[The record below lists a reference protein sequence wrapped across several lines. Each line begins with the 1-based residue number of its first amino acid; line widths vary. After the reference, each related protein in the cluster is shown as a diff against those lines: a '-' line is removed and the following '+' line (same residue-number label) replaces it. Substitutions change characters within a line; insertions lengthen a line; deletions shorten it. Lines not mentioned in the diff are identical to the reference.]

1 MEYNFLKIADEGNIC
16 ILTISAPKTLN
27 ALNSAILKEM
37 DDFLTHFDC
46 NKYRCLIITGDGEKS
61 FVAGADIS
69 EMANLNMLQGQ
80 TFGSRV
86 LGPER
91 PMVAR
96 VQNLY
101 IRQVVMK
108 IETQASMTKV
118 KALLRQLYEQML
130 ELDSRMKSVR
140 LYYDVDPV

>member
-1 MEYNFLKIADEGNIC
+1 MRLINIYLKHRDDALLGEV
-16 ILTISAPKTLN
+16 AVRYATL
-27 ALNSAILKEM
+27 L
-37 DDFLTHFDC
+37 
-46 NKYRCLIITGDGEKS
+46 R
-61 FVAGADIS
+61 
-69 EMANLNMLQGQ
+69 Q

-108 IETQASMTKV
+108 VETQASMSKV
-118 KALLRQLYEQML
+118 KAILRQLYEQML
-130 ELDSRMKSVR
+130 ELDGRMKSVR
-140 LYYDVDPV
+140 LYYDVDPM